1 MLSYFLLPTFLSV
14 LSEANVNGEVQDTDK
29 KKYPHPDPD
38 YIGLRLTSLSPA
50 VTILFNTAGI
60 AEVPTKTESADLYQ
74 IKFLKMTF

>member
-29 KKYPHPDPD
+29 RKYPHPD
-38 YIGLRLTSLSPA
+38 YIGSRLTSLSPA
-50 VTILFNTAGI
+50 VTILFSNAGI
-60 AEVPTKTESADLYQ
+60 AKVQAKTETADLFQ